1 MARQLQSLRPSY
13 SDLTPSNLHAT
24 HRVTLF
30 LMSLE
35 QKVNWGKKRIDLSVK
50 AIGNVDLDPVAPHGE
65 GH

>member
-1 MARQLQSLRPSY
+1 MARQLQSLRPSH
-13 SDLTPSNLHAT
+13 SDSNLHAT

-35 QKVNWGKKRIDLSVK
+35 QKLNWGKKRIDLSVK